1 MFSGVVTDIADNVM
15 VLKDDASGV
24 EVLTGIS
31 VALIEL

>member
-24 EVLTGIS
+24 EVLTVGKQ
-31 VALIEL
+31 ET